1 MASSQRPKAKYQP
14 WARLNH
20 SIAFRYLGVAS
31 VFLLAIQLIF
41 GLGQIH
47 WRYQRQLG
55 ELKQN
60 AEKDA
65 RFISGVAPEAV
76 LTLDFLSLETLVQQ
90 ASEDD
95 NIVYIVV
102 LNAQHQP
109 LTQFLKREHPLML
122 QEDPAQATSKSSL
135 LLIDE
140 VRRNPSLRE
149 IRAPIITDN
158 RLLGEVWLGYSTRNV
173 QQELYRTALIILIA
187 SILVSLLMATLT
199 LIFFKRLVSQPLQDL
214 TQLAQDLASGQLS
227 RRLPARRQDEMGLLN
242 EALNRMAEQLQQTLE
257 GLQQRIQE
265 REQAEAQLQQTANE
279 LAQARDT
286 ALAATM
292 AKSEFLATM
301 SHEIR
306 TPMNGVIGMTGLLL
320 ETPLTPQQQDYAET
334 IRTSGESLLTII
346 NDILDFSK
354 IESGKLE
361 LERQSF
367 YLRTC
372 VEEVMELLA
381 FKAAEK
387 GLALAYRMDASVPE
401 MINGDVNRLR
411 QILVNLLGNAIKFTP
426 AGEVIVVITS
436 TLVNPALNHSEC
448 THKSCHTDTCLSHQ
462 IQFAIQ
468 DTGIGIPQERR
479 DRLFQPFSQ
488 VDSSTSHQYGG
499 TGLGLAISQRLC
511 SMMGGRIWVDSEVGQ
526 GSTFYFT
533 IQVEGCTQPS
543 VYPLP
548 ETVFHNRHLLIVD
561 DHPLS
566 GDILAQ
572 QCQIWGL
579 NTQTANSIAEAIQ
592 YLNQPTVFD
601 TVMLAMS
608 NPSDAANSLVQQL
621 RSRSQY
627 RNVPLIILVS
637 VNPAAMERAL
647 QLDNA
652 VMVKKPVRQS
662 HLYEALVQ
670 VLVEQSPKPQ
680 RSLTVLRDPSLVA
693 DLAQRKP
700 LRILIAE
707 DNGVNQKLVLSLLQ
721 RMGYRAEAVGN
732 GLEVI
737 EALCRQSYDLI
748 LMDVQMPEMDGLEAT
763 REIRHIWP
771 DGRPW
776 IVAVTANAMT
786 GDQAKCLAAGMN
798 AYISKPIRVDDL
810 AQVLER
816 CPTPLP
822 VLTHQSQGAEDRPV
836 PISPAF
842 KPHPTTSNLSRI
854 AGQELDLRVLES
866 YGFDLET
873 TAEIIAGFMEEAPRL
888 LASLHAALTDGHLR
902 NLIQAAHALKS
913 CSATLGATYLSN
925 LCEKMENQGRAGIL
939 PPVAESLETLDQA
952 FEHTK
957 VALKKLL

>member
-1 MASSQRPKAKYQP
+1 MASSQRPQAKYQP
-14 WARLNH
+14 WARLNQ

-31 VFLLAIQLIF
+31 AFLLAIQLIF
-41 GLGQIH
+41 GVGQIQ
-47 WRYQRQLG
+47 WRYQRQLS

-102 LNAQHQP
+102 LNPQHQP
-109 LTQFLKREHPLML
+109 LTQFLKRDHPLMV
-122 QEDPAQATSKSSL
+122 QGDPTHAPSRSPL

-140 VRRNPSLRE
+140 IRRNPSLRE

-173 QQELYRTALIILIA
+173 QQELYRTALIILVA

-199 LIFFKRLVSQPLQDL
+199 LILFKRLVSQPLQDL
-214 TQLAQDLASGQLS
+214 TQLAQDLAGGQLS
-227 RRLPARRQDEMGLLN
+227 RRLPTRHHDEMGLLN

-265 REQAEAQLQQTANE
+265 REQAEAQLQQTADE
-279 LAQARDT
+279 LAQARDA

-320 ETPLTPQQQDYAET
+320 ETPLTLQQQDYAET

-367 YLRTC
+367 HLRTC

-381 FKAAEK
+381 FKATEK
-387 GLALAYRMDASVPE
+387 RLALAYRMDESVPE
-401 MINGDVNRLR
+401 MVNGDVNRLR

-426 AGEVIVVITS
+426 SGEVIVIITTTLVDS
-436 TLVNPALNHSEC
+436 TLTHSDC
-448 THKSCHTDTCLSHQ
+448 AYQSCHTDTCLVHE
-462 IQFAIQ
+462 IEFAIQ
-468 DTGIGIPQERR
+468 DTGIGIPPERR

-488 VDSSTSHQYGG
+488 VDSSTSRQYGG
-499 TGLGLAISQRLC
+499 TGLGLAISQCLC
-511 SMMGGRIWVDSEVGQ
+511 SMMGGRIWVKSEVGR

-533 IQVEGCTQPS
+533 IQAEACTQPP

-548 ETVFHNRHLLIVD
+548 ETVFANRHLLIID

-566 GDILAQ
+566 SEILAQ
-572 QCQIWGL
+572 QCQVWGL
-579 NTQTANSIAEAIQ
+579 ATQTANSMAEAIQ
-592 YLNQPTVFD
+592 LLHQPIVFD

-608 NPSDAANSLVQQL
+608 SHSQAVDGLVQQL
-621 RSRSQY
+621 RSRAQY
-627 RNVPLIILVS
+627 RHVPLIILVS

-662 HLYEALVQ
+662 HLYDALVQ
-670 VLVEQSPKPQ
+670 VLVGQSHQPQ
-680 RSLTVLRDPSLVA
+680 RSLTVFRDPSGVTN
-693 DLAQRKP
+693 LAQRKP
-700 LRILIAE
+700 LRILVAE

-721 RMGYRAEAVGN
+721 RLGYRAEAVGN

-786 GDQAKCLAAGMN
+786 GDQDKCLAAGMD

-810 AQVLER
+810 SQVLDQ
-816 CPTPLP
+816 CPTSIP
-822 VLTHQSQGAEDRPV
+822 VPAGTVDCPS
-836 PISPAF
+836 PISPEF
-842 KPHPTTSNLSRI
+842 KPHPTLPNPWGTT
-854 AGQELDLRVLES
+854 GQELDLRVLES

-888 LASLHAALTDGHLR
+888 MASLRAAITNGHLQ
-902 NLIQAAHALKS
+902 NLTQSAHALKS
-913 CSATLGATYLSN
+913 CSATLGATYLSS
-925 LCEKMENQGRAGIL
+925 LCGKLENQARAGIL
-939 PPVAESLETLDQA
+939 PPVPESLETLDQA
-952 FEHTK
+952 LEQTK
-957 VALKKLL
+957 VALTRLL